1 MMNTQSSPTADMK
14 LAAVLIDTVSIQ
26 PYVFGSNKLREN
38 IGASHIVAKPLF
50 QELLYAALN
59 ATVGKAKVCDFQQW
73 KKDHDLIGILNEGKE
88 AEIGYVGGG
97 NAMVLFRNVSLAE
110 AFIRNF
116 STLVLQRFPGL
127 RIAAG
132 LVETTSTVLQGDQF
146 QPFRKVLN
154 EQLNAA
160 RQHGLP
166 NNTVEKPGIVQDCP
180 SSNDGAEVL
189 SKQGG
194 TTRWV
199 SEGTAAKVNAAL
211 EAQEEL
217 MNEYPAFLKEK
228 YGFTLELE
236 NLGQSDDKGYVAVV
250 HIDGNGIGNRFMACT
265 TLSALRRLSV
275 KVSNAADGAMGD
287 LIDDLCARLAD
298 KTKLHADLD
307 LKKDGALTILPIRP
321 LFVGGDD
328 VVFVCEGK
336 LGIYLAERYIL
347 DFCRR
352 MKAVFGPEEDTRVAA
367 CAGIAIV
374 KTKYP
379 FYRAY
384 LLAEDLMRKAKEASR
399 DNFDSWISFLVSSSG
414 FSGEL
419 DEILESQYKVGDL
432 NLYGGP
438 YCLTLE
444 RNNIQSLKRGVH
456 HFAKWPRNKLMELRD
471 MFTQDEAT
479 RAYFLETLQSR
490 ALVLPEKLETLD
502 PKLFGRC
509 LDMIEL
515 QNFYPQSLP
524 I

>member
-1 MMNTQSSPTADMK
+1 MNAQSTPTADIK

-50 QELLYAALN
+50 QELLYTALDT
-59 ATVGKAKVCDFQQW
+59 TVGKGKVCDFQQW
-73 KKDHDLIGILNEGKE
+73 MRDHDLIGILNEGKD

-97 NAMVLFRNVSLAE
+97 NAMVLFRNIPLAE
-110 AFIRNF
+110 TFIRCF
-116 STLVLQRFPGL
+116 STLVLERFPGL
-127 RIAAG
+127 HIAAG
-132 LVETTSTVLQGDQF
+132 IVETMSNVLQGNQF
-146 QPFRKVLN
+146 LEFRKALN
-154 EQLNAA
+154 DQLNAA

-166 NNTVEKPGIVQDCP
+166 INIVEKPGIVQDCP

-189 SKQGG
+189 SKLGE
-194 TTRWV
+194 TMRWV
-199 SEGTAAKVNAAL
+199 GKGTAAKVNAAL
-211 EAQEEL
+211 EAQEQL
-217 MNEYPAFLKEK
+217 MNEYPEFLQEK

-250 HIDGNGIGNRFMACT
+250 HIDGNGIGNRFMACANLS
-265 TLSALRRLSV
+265 TLRQLSV
-275 KVSNAADGAMGD
+275 QVSIAADEAMGD
-287 LIDDLCARLAD
+287 LIDDLCRKLAD
-298 KTKLHADLD
+298 KSGLRADLD
-307 LKKDGALTILPIRP
+307 LKQDGALTILPIRP

-336 LGIYLAERYIL
+336 LGIYLAEEYL
-347 DFCRR
+347 LNFCRR
-352 MKAVFGPEEDTRVAA
+352 MKAIVGPEEDARIAA

-384 LLAEDLMRKAKEASR
+384 LLAESLMRKAKEASQ

-419 DEILESQYKVGDL
+419 DEILESQYQVGDL
-432 NLYGGP
+432 DLYGGP

-444 RNNIQSLKRGVH
+444 RNNIQALKRGVR
-456 HFAKWPRNKLMELRD
+456 HFAKWPRNKMMELRD
-471 MFTQDEAT
+471 MFTQDQAT
-479 RAYFLETLQSR
+479 RAYFLETLKSR
-490 ALVLPEKLETLD
+490 ALVLPENLETLD
-502 PKLFGRC
+502 PQLFGRC
-509 LDMIEL
+509 LDMVEL